1 MSTELLKDV
10 YDLHIHPAPDVVKR
24 KATDTQIAK
33 KAVEAGM
40 KGFAI
45 KSHYFDT
52 SGRTAIIKEIFPQC
66 NAVGGIVLNLSV
78 GGLNPAAVEMAAKAG
93 TKIVWLPTMDAFNMW
108 DFLRANHSPVPFGSA
123 KTDPDSVKGIH
134 ILEGGKL
141 SSSVYEILDLIK
153 EYNLVL
159 ATGHISKHESLA
171 VFKEAEKRGIEKM
184 IATHTEFPATYA
196 DIEEQKEYI
205 KCGAKIEHN
214 YLTILN
220 KEFTMEKLKEQIQ
233 AVGAEHV
240 ILSSD
245 LGQYMNPDPV
255 EGFGDFLEKIL
266 EAGISQHDI
275 YTMTAINTRE
285 LVE

>member
-1 MSTELLKDV
+1 
-10 YDLHIHPAPDVVKR
+10 
-24 KATDTQIAK
+24 
-33 KAVEAGM
+33 
-40 KGFAI
+40 
-45 KSHYFDT
+45 
-52 SGRTAIIKEIFPQC
+52 
-66 NAVGGIVLNLSV
+66 
-78 GGLNPAAVEMAAKAG
+78 
-93 TKIVWLPTMDAFNMW
+93 MW

-245 LGQYMNPDPV
+245 LGPV
-255 EGFGDFLEKIL
+255 SYTHLDVYKRQRLHIIESPIKVNSLNIIL
-266 EAGISQHDI
+266 LKARQRD
-275 YTMTAINTRE
+275 
-285 LVE
+285 